1 MCSVLR
7 KSWHIRFSFSGFTTD
22 SFCTTPTLQ
31 YIVHSY
37 RTVNQFESS
46 YIYFWHSLVLSI
58 GFITVFYDL
67 DFVQY
72 YVPRS
77 YTTVLYAHKM
87 RNHLAYSDILVESTL
102 CAIHKLIKTALPNWA
117 IFTNIKA
124 IHVSNCV
131 FDQTPQVSRFYNI
144 LKSVGFHVPLFRLY
158 VKRGTHYVVGVP
170 SIAMSL
176 IEPAWYISHTLSSD
190 HCQNICNKKYI
201 ILTQHT

>member
-7 KSWHIRFSFSGFTTD
+7 KSWHIRFSFGGFTTD

-37 RTVNQFESS
+37 RTVDQFESS

-58 GFITVFYDL
+58 GFITVFFMTSIDL
-67 DFVQY
+67 VQY
-72 YVPRS
+72 EVPRS

-87 RNHLAYSDILVESTL
+87 RNYWAYSDILVESTL

-124 IHVSNCV
+124 TPVSDCV
-131 FDQTPQVSRFYNI
+131 FDQTPQVSRFDNL

-158 VKRGTHYVVGVP
+158 VKWGTHYVVGMP
-170 SIAMSL
+170 SIAMAL
-176 IEPAWYISHTLSSD
+176 IEPAW
-190 HCQNICNKKYI
+190 
-201 ILTQHT
+201 